1 MPPIP
6 RHALHAPDTREFAL
20 FRWEAIR
27 EQLPTFDALGQ
38 HRDAHYLFFVLAAG
52 TASLLVDF
60 TEVPLQAPTLYYL
73 LPEQVHEPVRSD
85 VTRGWVLAVAPH
97 VVPAE
102 HQQALAATL
111 ALPQPIALTEA
122 QVPPLLGLLELL
134 AGQSKSNAASSFHAS
149 VLHHLV
155 LTFLSA
161 VAAHVPVT
169 PPAPGTRAVLLAH
182 QFQVLLRAQFRQVK
196 RPAAY
201 AAQLAISP
209 AYLAEV
215 VKKTTGLAVG
225 YWITQQ
231 VLLEAKRL
239 LCYTDLD
246 IKQIA
251 QEVGLTDSAYFAKL
265 FKQQCCLTPTA
276 FRVKYRR

>member
-1 MPPIP
+1 
-6 RHALHAPDTREFAL
+6 
-20 FRWEAIR
+20 
-27 EQLPTFDALGQ
+27 
-38 HRDAHYLFFVLAAG
+38 
-52 TASLLVDF
+52 
-60 TEVPLQAPTLYYL
+60 
-73 LPEQVHEPVRSD
+73 
-85 VTRGWVLAVAPH
+85 
-97 VVPAE
+97 
-102 HQQALAATL
+102 
-111 ALPQPIALTEA
+111 
-122 QVPPLLGLLELL
+122 
-134 AGQSKSNAASSFHAS
+134 
-149 VLHHLV
+149 
-155 LTFLSA
+155 
-161 VAAHVPVT
+161 
-169 PPAPGTRAVLLAH
+169 VLLAR